1 MVRHCVQTAVSSAR
15 NSIKLKLDG
24 VGELLTLGKRQAKL
38 PLCQPCYNNALTQFF
53 LVPNI
58 CALWLTQCSQSG
70 AQIEIPRISPFI
82 AFVTKCL
89 PANWCTPH
97 NMTENLLLNF
107 YPWYLLFSFSA
118 SNCLCLIQIETILV
132 SK

>member
-1 MVRHCVQTAVSSAR
+1 MVRHCVQTAVSSAL

-24 VGELLTLGKRQAKL
+24 VGELLTLGKQQAKL
-38 PLCQPCYNNALTQFF
+38 PLCQPCYNKALTQFF

-89 PANWCTPH
+89 PANCCTPH

-107 YPWYLLFSFSA
+107 DLFDFLFSA
-118 SNCLCLIQIETILV
+118 SNCLILIRIETILV
-132 SK
+132 LK